1 MGALLLD
8 GGIKVADK
16 VFAEAL
22 FLENAALK
30 RVFAYPLLI

>member
-22 FLENAALK
+22 FLENRAMKEVSGMA
-30 RVFAYPLLI
+30 I